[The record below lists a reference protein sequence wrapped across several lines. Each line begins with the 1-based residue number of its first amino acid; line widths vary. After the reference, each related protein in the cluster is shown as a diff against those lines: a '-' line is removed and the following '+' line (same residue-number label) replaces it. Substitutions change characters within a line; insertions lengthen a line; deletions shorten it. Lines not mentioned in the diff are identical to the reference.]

1 MTEWKIQGSR
11 VYGNGQSYNL
21 NNKHDANKLCEKL
34 NNYETTITNLK
45 KTIQTETNLDKL
57 HQQVI
62 ALQMDLKVVQE
73 DLDKI
78 KELLKWVQ
86 KYKPNT
92 EPQQ

>member
-1 MTEWKIQGSR
+1 MKYTTKNTLVKGQG
-11 VYGNGQSYNL
+11 YSYNL

-45 KTIQTETNLDKL
+45 KTIQTENNLDKL

-62 ALQMDLKVVQE
+62 ALQMDIKNCQS

-78 KELLKWVQ
+78 KELLK
-86 KYKPNT
+86 
-92 EPQQ
+92 

>member
-1 MTEWKIQGSR
+1 MKYTTKNTLVKGQG
-11 VYGNGQSYNL
+11 YSYNL

-45 KTIQTETNLDKL
+45 KTIQTENNLDKL

-62 ALQMDLKVVQE
+62 ALQMDIKNCQS

-78 KELLKWVQ
+78 KELL
-86 KYKPNT
+86 
-92 EPQQ
+92 E

>member
-1 MTEWKIQGSR
+1 MKKKKKNTLVKGQG
-11 VYGNGQSYNL
+11 YSYNL

-62 ALQMDLKVVQE
+62 ALQMDIKNCQS

-78 KELLKWVQ
+78 KELLK
-86 KYKPNT
+86 
-92 EPQQ
+92 

>member
-1 MTEWKIQGSR
+1 MKYTTKNTLVKGQG
-11 VYGNGQSYNL
+11 YSYNL

-45 KTIQTETNLDKL
+45 KTIQTETNFEKL

-62 ALQMDLKVVQE
+62 ALQMDITQIQN

-78 KELLKWVQ
+78 KELIQ
-86 KYKPNT
+86 
-92 EPQQ
+92 

>member
-1 MTEWKIQGSR
+1 MKYTTKNTLVKGQG
-11 VYGNGQSYNL
+11 YSYNL

-62 ALQMDLKVVQE
+62 ALQMDIKNCQS

-78 KELLKWVQ
+78 KELLK
-86 KYKPNT
+86 
-92 EPQQ
+92 

>member
-1 MTEWKIQGSR
+1 MKYTTKNTLVKGQG
-11 VYGNGQSYNL
+11 YSYNL

-45 KTIQTETNLDKL
+45 KTIQTETNLEKL

-78 KELLKWVQ
+78 KELLK
-86 KYKPNT
+86 
-92 EPQQ
+92 

>member
-1 MTEWKIQGSR
+1 MKYTTKNTLVKGQG
-11 VYGNGQSYNL
+11 YSYNL

-45 KTIQTETNLDKL
+45 KTIQTENNLDKL

-78 KELLKWVQ
+78 KELLK
-86 KYKPNT
+86 
-92 EPQQ
+92 

>member
-1 MTEWKIQGSR
+1 MKYTTKNTLVKGQG
-11 VYGNGQSYNL
+11 YSYNL

-45 KTIQTETNLDKL
+45 KTIQTETNLEKL

-73 DLDKI
+73 DLNKI
-78 KELLKWVQ
+78 KELLK
-86 KYKPNT
+86 
-92 EPQQ
+92 

>member
-1 MTEWKIQGSR
+1 MQINS
-11 VYGNGQSYNL
+11 
-21 NNKHDANKLCEKL
+21 EKL

-78 KELLKWVQ
+78 KELLK
-86 KYKPNT
+86 
-92 EPQQ
+92 

>member
-1 MTEWKIQGSR
+1 MKYTTKNTLVKGQG
-11 VYGNGQSYNL
+11 YSYNL
-21 NNKHDANKLCEKL
+21 NNKHDANKLCEQL

-78 KELLKWVQ
+78 KELLK
-86 KYKPNT
+86 
-92 EPQQ
+92 

>member
-1 MTEWKIQGSR
+1 MKYTTKNTLVKGQG
-11 VYGNGQSYNL
+11 YSYNL

-78 KELLKWVQ
+78 KELLK
-86 KYKPNT
+86 
-92 EPQQ
+92 

>member
-1 MTEWKIQGSR
+1 MKYTTKNTLVKGEG
-11 VYGNGQSYNL
+11 YSYNL

-78 KELLKWVQ
+78 KELLK
-86 KYKPNT
+86 
-92 EPQQ
+92 

>member
-1 MTEWKIQGSR
+1 MKYTTKNTLVKGQG
-11 VYGNGQSYNL
+11 YSYNL
-21 NNKHDANKLCEKL
+21 NNKHDATKLCEKL

-62 ALQMDLKVVQE
+62 ALQMDIKNCQS

-78 KELLKWVQ
+78 KELLK
-86 KYKPNT
+86 
-92 EPQQ
+92 